1 MKAQLLILTAFGLTA
16 CASFGPDRKA
26 PKMPE
31 PDHYSVEAQ
40 QAQLPNADGVG
51 QTVAAGVTP
60 VPDWWRAYESEELN
74 RLIEEGLKMSPSLA
88 AAQSNLKAARE
99 QLRGQIGKTMAPS
112 VDATFT
118 PGRVREPAIPI
129 VPHAQPFESDI
140 FSADISASYSL
151 DIFGANRLA
160 NSALAGKVQQQAFE
174 LEATRRTLA
183 ANIVMATINASAL
196 QEQVTATEQ
205 LVEMGEER
213 ARQAAG
219 HYNLGS
225 ASRDEMLSAEQD
237 GANAA
242 ATLPALR
249 ARALAVRHAQAVLLG
264 RTPDRAPTPMAL
276 ESLHLP
282 DSVPF
287 SLPSELLHQ
296 RPDILAAEAAVRAAA
311 DQAGSAQA
319 AMFPSL
325 TLSAAY
331 GRSGFDWS
339 ALSSPASAV
348 WGVGGALTQPLFHG
362 GALRAR
368 KRQYQ
373 ATYEAAVSQYKQTVL
388 SAFKNVADTLVA
400 LDEDANTVTQTERA
414 ESAAREA
421 KTNSESRY
429 KLGSTPFYA
438 TLTAGQQFE
447 SAHVQTILAR
457 AGRLAD
463 TAALLDSMGDP
474 QIAKTALALKGPGE
488 GK

>member
-1 MKAQLLILTAFGLTA
+1 
-16 CASFGPDRKA
+16 
-26 PKMPE
+26 
-31 PDHYSVEAQ
+31 
-40 QAQLPNADGVG
+40 
-51 QTVAAGVTP
+51 
-60 VPDWWRAYESEELN
+60 
-74 RLIEEGLKMSPSLA
+74 MSPSLA
-88 AAQSNLKAARE
+88 AAQSSLKAARE

-112 VDATFT
+112 VDATFA

-160 NSALAGKVQQQAFE
+160 NSALAGQVQQQAFE

-183 ANIVMATINASAL
+183 ANIVIATINASAL

-205 LVEMGEER
+205 LVVMGEER
-213 ARQAAG
+213 ARQTAG
-219 HYNLGS
+219 HYKLGS

-237 GANAA
+237 AANAA

-249 ARALAVRHAQAVLLG
+249 AQALAVRHAQAVLLG
-264 RTPDRAPTPMAL
+264 RTPDQAPTPMAL

-282 DSVPF
+282 DSVPL

-339 ALSSPASAV
+339 ALSSPASVV
-348 WGVGGALTQPLFHG
+348 WGVGAALTQPLYHG

-388 SAFKNVADTLVA
+388 SAFKNVADTLVS
-400 LDEDANTVTQTERA
+400 LDEDANTVAQTQRA
-414 ESAAREA
+414 ESAARET

-447 SAHVQTILAR
+447 SAHVQTIRAR

-463 TAALLDSMGDP
+463 SAVLLDSMGEP
-474 QIAKTALALKGPGE
+474 QIAKTALILKGSGE